1 MDEKTTDSKSIENS
15 QLQFFM
21 SSSHEMRTYITAIK
35 WILSLMQKGD
45 LGPLNTE
52 QSEMLTKAKDSNDRI
67 LSIIEDMLNTFRNDK
82 IAEGEQKTTFNIV
95 HLIQETISLL
105 QISANAKEVNIVSSF
120 NTGEI
125 LLSGKKN
132 KIYSLLH
139 NLIENA
145 VKYSD
150 PKSTVEVVCEKDTNE
165 LTLYI
170 KNNGKTIPK
179 NEHSRVFERFFR
191 ASNAEEGHHGFGIG
205 LYTVKEAVESHGG
218 SIGFISDNNQTV
230 FTIKLPILQI

>member
-1 MDEKTTDSKSIENS
+1 MDGDKNNLENS

-45 LGPLNTE
+45 LGTLNQE
-52 QSEMLTKAKDSNDRI
+52 QLEMVTKAKDSNDRI
-67 LSIIEDMLNTFRNDK
+67 LAIIENILGTLRNNK
-82 IAEGEQKTTFNIV
+82 LVEAEQITTFNIV
-95 HLIQETISLL
+95 PLIQETISLL
-105 QISANAKEVNIVSSF
+105 QISANAKDVNIVSTF

-125 LLSGKKN
+125 LISGRKS

-150 PKSTVEVVCEKDTNE
+150 PKGIVNIVCEKGTNE
-165 LTLYI
+165 LSLSI

-179 NEHSRVFERFFR
+179 EEHTRIFERFFR
-191 ASNAEEGHHGFGIG
+191 GSNAEEGKHGFGIG

-218 SIGFISDNNQTV
+218 KISFVSDNNETV
-230 FTIKLPILQI
+230 FTIELPISSQN